1 MFCKLN
7 IFVVLS
13 TFADFMGF
21 KLFRRLSRRSTASRQ
36 EHRRR
41 SFRLSLR
48 RRSRS
53 SRDETGNMENGDVRN
68 FLRPRRAGEGQDA
81 EARTSKE
88 VGSALRAI
96 GDELNSSALSLH
108 CET

>member
-1 MFCKLN
+1 
-7 IFVVLS
+7 
-13 TFADFMGF
+13 
-21 KLFRRLSRRSTASRQ
+21 
-36 EHRRR
+36 
-41 SFRLSLR
+41 
-48 RRSRS
+48 
-53 SRDETGNMENGDVRN
+53 MENGDVRN